1 VPKSEIRL
9 KEWQSILGINL
20 KKQFRVC
27 ASHFNKSDII
37 DTWESGQGFSK
48 YTVSTYNIQYTLINF
63 SYLYCLIATNCVY
76 AMLFYIVIGNNN

>member
-1 VPKSEIRL
+1 MKCCVPNCVNQHKSSFIVPKSEIRL

-48 YTVSTYNIQYTLINF
+48 YTVSLVLIIYNIH
-63 SYLYCLIATNCVY
+63 
-76 AMLFYIVIGNNN
+76 

>member
-1 VPKSEIRL
+1 MKCCIPNCFNQHKSSFIVPKSEIRL

-20 KKQFRVC
+20 EKQFRVC

-48 YTVSTYNIQYTLINF
+48 YTVSLESIIYNIH
-63 SYLYCLIATNCVY
+63 
-76 AMLFYIVIGNNN
+76 